1 MDLRAS
7 STAFDTVLFVLL
19 VAVAVGTL
27 AGVGDRRAPDG
38 NRVAEETADLLATT
52 TAEVTYT
59 RSVRVPSSALLD
71 GEDTVTVTATRTA
84 SGTRAELLAAAAVAD
99 PSLGG
104 ASVTGAGGDL
114 RAGSRSAARRVLHTR
129 EANAQ
134 ITVAWRPYPNAT
146 LRSSFAVGEAPPRDA
161 DVSVATVAAASGLP
175 NVSTAAERAARTN
188 GFDGVASVLADA
200 VVARLFPPGETRD
213 ALYSEGPDRAL
224 VAHRYRR
231 AATLLGVDTPAPFT
245 PETVARANRRLSDSL
260 AERLARDLNRR
271 YDSPT
276 EAASAVRAH
285 RVRVVVRTWSE

>member
-1 MDLRAS
+1 MDLKGS
-7 STAFDTVLFVLL
+7 STALDTVLFVLL
-19 VAVAVGTL
+19 VGVAVGTL

-59 RSVRVPSSALLD
+59 RSARVPSSALLD
-71 GEDTVTVTATRTA
+71 GDDTVTVTVTRTA

-104 ASVTGAGGDL
+104 ASVTGTGGDL
-114 RAGSRSAARRVLHTR
+114 RARSRTAVRRVLHTR

-134 ITVAWRPYPNAT
+134 VAVTWRPYPNAT
-146 LRSSFAVGEAPPRDA
+146 LRSSFAVGETPPRDA
-161 DVSVATVAAASGLP
+161 DVSVATVSAASGLT
-175 NVSTAAERAARTN
+175 NVSAAAGRAARTS
-188 GFDGVASVLADA
+188 GFDGVASVLSES
-200 VVARLFPPGETRD
+200 VVSGLFPPSETRD

-224 VAHRYRR
+224 VARRYRR
-231 AATLLGVDTPAPFT
+231 AANVLGVDTPAPLT
-245 PETVARANRRLSDSL
+245 PDKVAQANRQLSGSL
-260 AERLARDLNRR
+260 AERLARDLERR

-285 RVRVVVRTWSE
+285 RVRVVVRTWSG

>member
-1 MDLRAS
+1 MDVRAS
-7 STAFDTVLFVLL
+7 STALDTVLFVLL
-19 VAVAVGTL
+19 VGVAVGTL

-59 RSVRVPSSALLD
+59 RSARIPSSALLD
-71 GEDTVTVTATRTA
+71 GDETVTVTVDRTA

-99 PSLGG
+99 PSLAG
-104 ASVTGAGGDL
+104 ASLTGTGESL
-114 RAGSRSAARRVLHTR
+114 RAGGRSATRRVLHMR

-134 ITVAWRPYPNAT
+134 VAVAWRPYPDAT
-146 LRSSFAVGEAPPRDA
+146 LGSSFAVGDAPPRDA
-161 DVSVATVAAASGLP
+161 DVSVATVAAASGLA
-175 NVSTAAERAARTN
+175 NVSGAAERAARTS

-200 VVARLFPPGETRD
+200 VVADLFPPSESRD
-213 ALYSEGPDRAL
+213 ALYSEGLDRAL

-231 AATLLGVDTPAPFT
+231 AANVLGVDTPAPLT
-245 PETVARANRRLSDSL
+245 PDKVAQANRRLSDSL

-285 RVRVVVRTWSE
+285 RVRIVVRTWSE

>member
-1 MDLRAS
+1 MDVRAS

-19 VAVAVGTL
+19 VGIAVGTL

-38 NRVAEETADLLATT
+38 NRVAEETGDLLATT

-59 RSVRVPSSALLD
+59 RSARVPSSALLD
-71 GEDTVTVTATRTA
+71 GDDTVTVTVTRAA

-104 ASVTGAGGDL
+104 ASLTGTGENL
-114 RAGSRSAARRVLHTR
+114 RAGSRSATRRVLHTR

-134 ITVAWRPYPNAT
+134 VAVTWRPYPNAT
-146 LRSSFAVGEAPPRDA
+146 LRSSFTVGDAPPRDA
-161 DVSVATVAAASGLP
+161 DVSVATVAAASGMA
-175 NVSTAAERAARTN
+175 NVSAAARRAARTN
-188 GFDGVASVLADA
+188 GFGGVANVLADV
-200 VVARLFPPGETRD
+200 VVADLFPPSETRD

-231 AATLLGVDTPAPFT
+231 AATVLGVDTPAPFT
-245 PETVARANRRLSDSL
+245 PETVARANRRLSESL